1 MDTSLLSSA
10 PANRPAVLLLHGLC
24 ANPMELMPLA
34 RPLREAGY
42 EVKIPAL
49 PGYGVPL
56 DAAPGQS
63 SVSRCEDWLAQVRDY
78 HDALAA
84 QHGAVI
90 VGGLCMGAVLALALA
105 AERPVRALLLVST
118 TLYFDGW
125 NVSPWRHLLPL
136 AYLPP
141 LRERLSF
148 RERPPYGIKNPSMQA
163 WVAQA
168 MTHQQVSVAGA
179 ARLSAAAL
187 HQASRL
193 LRQVH
198 RRLPAIQAP
207 TLALQAVHDDVT
219 SPRSVRTLEQRLG
232 RPPEVRWF
240 HDSYHMLTL
249 DNERVAVAAA
259 ARDFL
264 QRVAPAGRPAP
275 VPATPLHPTQGVS
288 NAAFHA

>member
-1 MDTSLLSSA
+1 MDKSLLCAA
-10 PANRPAVLLLHGLC
+10 PAARPAVLLLHGLC

-42 EVKIPAL
+42 GVKIPAL

-56 DAAPGQS
+56 EAAPGRPP
-63 SVSRCEDWLAQVRDY
+63 VSRFEDWLAQVRDY

-84 QHGAVI
+84 QHGPVI

-125 NVSPWRHLLPL
+125 NVSPWRRLLPL

-141 LRERLSF
+141 LRGRLSF
-148 RERPPYGIKNPSMQA
+148 REKPPYGIKNPSMQA

-168 MTHQQVSVAGA
+168 MSHQQVSVAGA

-198 RRLPAIQAP
+198 RCLPLIHAP

-232 RPPEVRWF
+232 RPPEVQWF

-275 VPATPLHPTQGVS
+275 TPLAPLRPTQGVL

>member
-1 MDTSLLSSA
+1 MDKSPLSAA
-10 PANRPAVLLLHGLC
+10 PAARPAVLLLHGLC

-56 DAAPGQS
+56 EAAPGRPP
-63 SVSRCEDWLAQVRDY
+63 VSRFEDWLAQVRGY
-78 HDALAA
+78 HD
-84 QHGAVI
+84 
-90 VGGLCMGAVLALALA
+90 ALA

-125 NVSPWRHLLPL
+125 NVSPWRRLLPL

-141 LRERLSF
+141 LRDRLSF
-148 RERPPYGIKNPSMQA
+148 REKPPYGIKNPSMQA

-168 MTHQQVSVAGA
+168 MTDKQVSVAGA
-179 ARLSAAAL
+179 SRLSAAAL

-198 RRLPAIQAP
+198 RRLPLIHAP

-232 RPPEVRWF
+232 RPPEVQWF

-275 VPATPLHPTQGVS
+275 TPLAPLRPTQGVL
-288 NAAFHA
+288 NAALHA